1 VDTLKY
7 VKQFLDYFNT
17 FPTFT
22 AKDVKLYLHKKG
34 ANKDYYKIF
43 MHNMLKNKRVFS
55 IKKGYYTIH
64 DDPMVMGFAFS
75 PFYYGLETALTYYKL
90 WDYMTPITIIT
101 TQKVRSGFRLISGRK
116 INVRRISKRAF
127 FGYSM
132 VIYKDNFYVPMAD
145 IEKTL
150 VDLIYFNSNISDSMF
165 QNILKKC
172 NKKKLEA
179 YIKKNYNLRI
189 RHRIYMNIKL
199 RHPKNKSNN
208 SKI

>member
-1 VDTLKY
+1 MKY
-7 VKQFLDYFNT
+7 VKEFLNYFDT

-22 AKDVKLYLHKKG
+22 AKDVKLFLYKKG
-34 ANKDYYKIF
+34 AGEDYHKIF
-43 MHNMLKNKRVFS
+43 MHNMLKSGRVFS
-55 IKKGYYTIH
+55 IKKGCYTLH

-101 TQKVRSGFRLISGRK
+101 TQKVRSGFRVLSGRK
-116 INVRRISKRAF
+116 IEVRRISKRAF

-132 VIYKDNFYVPMAD
+132 VLYKDNFYVPMAD

-150 VDLIYFNSNISDSMF
+150 LDLIYFNSSTSDKVF
-165 QNILKKC
+165 QDVLKKC
-172 NKKKLEA
+172 NKKKLEG

-189 RHRIYMNIKL
+189 RRRIYMNIKF
-199 RHPKNKSNN
+199 KSNKSQIT
-208 SKI
+208 S